1 MMLYFPTYA
10 TSYSWPRK
18 WNTSETS
25 CRQVSWLIDP
35 YIDVAFP
42 ISQWHNDILLPIY
55 SDEFAQVFHLFPFS
69 PRRLPT
75 ARHLQPASCEATRV
89 I

>member
-42 ISQWHNDILLPIY
+42 ISQWYNDILLPIY
-55 SDEFAQVFHLFPFS
+55 SDEFAQDFHLFSPFHHAALRHDTCS
-69 PRRLPT
+69 PLPAKLRT
-75 ARHLQPASCEATRV
+75 
-89 I
+89 